1 MLITLYSTQFVDSKG
16 ARRQEKIDIW
26 AQSGLDKYEQYF
38 LRRSPHCKQL
48 CKQAFGGRYGWP
60 KGHTEEL
67 VRARRCVAFAD
78 AANLTALGGSDYENY
93 TNLDD
98 IRNACNLDHISVWIS
113 EKGTKFLL
121 NEPYTKLEDKPGSL
135 NQAGQ
140 CFILIPEELSP
151 YGGRWDPKPTTSPW
165 SKSYL
170 ICDLKH
176 KVELAEIDAKLK
188 SKAKTTPAWNDL
200 FGLSNVKL

>member
-1 MLITLYSTQFVDSKG
+1 MLITLYSDPFIDSKG

-26 AQSGLDKYEQYF
+26 AKSNFKKYEQYF
-38 LRRSPHCKQL
+38 LRRSPHCKKFY
-48 CKQAFGGRYGWP
+48 KQDLGDRYDWP
-60 KGHTEEL
+60 EGHTEEL

-93 TNLDD
+93 TNLDSVRD
-98 IRNACNLDHISVWIS
+98 ACDVDHPSVWIS

-121 NEPYTKLEDKPGSL
+121 NEPYRRLEDEPGNL
-135 NQAGQ
+135 TKAGH

-176 KVELAEIDAKLK
+176 KMELAEIDAKLK

>member
-1 MLITLYSTQFVDSKG
+1 MLITLYSAPFIDLKG
-16 ARRQEKIDIW
+16 ARCQEKIDIW
-26 AQSGLDKYEQYF
+26 AKSNFKKYEQYF
-38 LRRSPHCKQL
+38 LRSSPHCKQF
-48 CKQAFGGRYGWP
+48 CKQAFDNRHDWHE
-60 KGHTEEL
+60 GHTEEL

-78 AANLTALGGSDYENY
+78 AANLTSLEERDFENY

-98 IRNACNLDHISVWIS
+98 IRDACNLDHTSVWVS
-113 EKGTKFLL
+113 EKETKFLL
-121 NEPYTKLEDKPGSL
+121 NEPYSKLEDELGNL
-135 NQAGQ
+135 TQAGQ

-151 YGGRWDPKPTTSPW
+151 YGGRWDPTPKIRPW

-176 KVELAEIDAKLK
+176 KMELAEIDAKLK